1 MNLFGFHRI
10 PNEEISLA
18 EPRRYWIPRP
28 LEWLAAG
35 LGLLFLLPLF
45 AFVAALIK
53 LDTRGPLLFCQ
64 ERVGK
69 DGQLFQ
75 ILKFRSMV
83 VRAEDL
89 GGRLTVGESDP
100 RVTRVGMLLRKC
112 KLDELP
118 QLYNVMQGNMSLV
131 GPRPEL
137 PEYVRL
143 YDEIQRA
150 VLLVPPGITD
160 PASLAFRD
168 ESDLLAESDD
178 PERVYVEQILPRK
191 LELNL
196 EYLERRNGWSDVGLI
211 AQTLRRAVLRV

>member
-89 GGRLTVGESDP
+89 GPAGRLPVH
-100 RVTRVGMLLRKC
+100 
-112 KLDELP
+112 
-118 QLYNVMQGNMSLV
+118 
-131 GPRPEL
+131 
-137 PEYVRL
+137 VRN
-143 YDEIQRA
+143 
-150 VLLVPPGITD
+150 PG
-160 PASLAFRD
+160 RM
-168 ESDLLAESDD
+168 E
-178 PERVYVEQILPRK
+178 K
-191 LELNL
+191 G
-196 EYLERRNGWSDVGLI
+196 RRRTFEG
-211 AQTLRRAVLRV
+211 R